1 MSNKNQNGPA
11 MIKKITLIMLSIIFL
26 HMNTYAYT
34 ITTINNKTNLGEKCE
49 NSITYQDGYFITSDG
64 TKPSTIQLK
73 NCSPTATNTKCRIA
87 YFISGNGTCTF
98 PFNHQKQTLSAVKDN
113 SCDGEVSA
121 YWVRSLSDSYLYKI
135 EYPNNIIDY
144 FDCDNG
150 THTTRNYLDKEC
162 DAGTTFGYYTMTKKR
177 SPSEQPSSINQ
188 TVSANEQ
195 ISYNTYLTSEW
206 YHLYLTPK
214 PIACPK
220 GYYCEAENC
229 FKNKKPCP
237 AGHTTD
243 GTGATKISDCKIT
256 TDTEF
261 CDINGCFTLNDL

>member
-49 NSITYQDGYFITSDG
+49 NSITYQDEYFITSDG

-73 NCSPTATNTKCRIA
+73 SCSPTATNTKCRIA

-113 SCDGEVSA
+113 SCDGKVSA
-121 YWVRSLSDSYLYKI
+121 FWVRSGNDNLYKI
-135 EYPNNIIDY
+135 NINYGATAY
-144 FDCDNG
+144 FDCETGEYTTPTRIEKDCVAG
-150 THTTRNYLDKEC
+150 YTFSHYSAILTHTD
-162 DAGTTFGYYTMTKKR
+162 G
-177 SPSEQPSSINQ
+177 SPCNTSSSTLYSNQ
-188 TVSANEQ
+188 TIKSTNYTLSGECP
-195 ISYNTYLTSEW
+195 ILLLTVQ
-206 YHLYLTPK
+206 PK
-214 PIACPK
+214 KCPK

-229 FKNKKPCP
+229 FVNQKPCP